1 MPRRPNANELLRR
14 DTKGMTAPPTQ
25 DRRAALRVN
34 VRSEVWLGR
43 DGVFTHGV
51 ERLTNLST
59 AGAFI
64 ETQGGHS
71 VHSVLNMRFS
81 LGSDLI
87 TSTVIVRYVLPHGL
101 GVEFLDV
108 SQEDRD

>member
-1 MPRRPNANELLRR
+1 
-14 DTKGMTAPPTQ
+14 MTNPPEE
-25 DRRAALRVN
+25 RRATARVH
-34 VRSEVWLGR
+34 VRSQVWLGR

-64 ETQGGHS
+64 ETQNGHT

-81 LGSDLI
+81 LGADLI
-87 TSTVIVRYVLPHGL
+87 TSTVIVRYVQPRGM
-101 GVEFLDV
+101 GVEFLDL
-108 SQEDRD
+108 SQEDRDRIAGFISRELQQQD